1 MDVPLAV
8 VAEQINLLQVIVSII
23 MFFVLCFGVGF
34 ILNMILK
41 TTWLPLILY
50 LIIAVILLFRLEEY
64 LLPDIAV
71 LISGLFGAIGG
82 GWTIQALRAKG
93 YKMF

>member
-34 ILNMILK
+34 ILNMILRQ
-41 TTWLPLILY
+41 LGY
-50 LIIAVILLFRLEEY
+50 L
-64 LLPDIAV
+64 
-71 LISGLFGAIGG
+71 
-82 GWTIQALRAKG
+82 
-93 YKMF
+93 

>member
-1 MDVPLAV
+1 MAVPLV
-8 VAEQINLLQVIVSII
+8 VEQINLLQVIVSII

-41 TTWLPLILY
+41 TTWLPLIIY
-50 LIIAVILLFRLEEY
+50 LIVAVILLFRLENF
-64 LLPDIAV
+64 LWPDIAV
-71 LISGLFGAIGG
+71 LVSGLLGAIGG
-82 GWTIQALRAKG
+82 GWTIQTLRAKG